1 MVSLES
7 FLQGVTAAPPIRRV
21 TALTFRGAVA
31 GIGWWAVYR
40 FGRPLVSI
48 KAAVGKD
55 VPGPRMPFLAT
66 GASAGTAATRGPAR
80 CATAGFR

>member
-1 MVSLES
+1 VWWIKL
-7 FLQGVTAAPPIRRV
+7 GIRPERII
-21 TALTFRGAVA
+21 AGKPQRGAVA

-40 FGRPLVSI
+40 FGQPLASI

-55 VPGPRMPFLAT
+55 VPGPRMPVLAT